1 MIKNKIRVMVK
12 FNLTD
17 EKYNI
22 GLLRDPITM
31 PLCSLFTRLKTV
43 KKHVMN
49 FFFQIENKHKC
60 MVVTHGRH
68 KIFHADH
75 NAITGM
81 IMPSLLDSIFR
92 YRKIC
97 FLKTLFVYFFV
108 GKRKV
113 ESKTKK

>member
-1 MIKNKIRVMVK
+1 MVK

-60 MVVTHGRH
+60 MVVTHGHH
-68 KIFHADH
+68 KIFYADH

-92 YRKIC
+92 YRKTC
-97 FLKTLFVYFFV
+97 FKNAFCVFFLLENGKWKARQKNRHVLK
-108 GKRKV
+108 
-113 ESKTKK
+113 